1 MFSRITDSKARKI
14 KNRSRILSGFAFE
27 YVIKML
33 QLLEKKDICT
43 NFAVNLDKI
52 KITMI
57 KVSDDASKKI
67 VAMMQEDGFDAAN
80 DYVRVGVKSGGC
92 SGLSYELKFD
102 KELGEND
109 KVFEDNNVKIAVEK
123 KSFLYLAGTVLEFS
137 GGLNGKGFVFN
148 NPNAS
153 RTCGCGESFSL

>member
-1 MFSRITDSKARKI
+1 
-14 KNRSRILSGFAFE
+14 
-27 YVIKML
+27 
-33 QLLEKKDICT
+33 
-43 NFAVNLDKI
+43 
-52 KITMI
+52 MI
-57 KVSDDASKKI
+57 QVSDSASKKI
-67 VAMMQEDGFDAAN
+67 VEMMKDDGFDASR

-102 KELGEND
+102 KETGEND
-109 KVFEDNNVKIAVEK
+109 KIFEVNHVKIAVEK
-123 KSFLYLAGTVLEFS
+123 KSFLYLAGTILEFS

>member
-1 MFSRITDSKARKI
+1 VNYITP
-14 KNRSRILSGFAFE
+14 
-27 YVIKML
+27 
-33 QLLEKKDICT
+33 
-43 NFAVNLDKI
+43 I
-52 KITMI
+52 KINKNKVMI
-57 KVSDDASKKI
+57 KVSNDASKKI
-67 VAMMQEDGFDAAN
+67 VAMMNEDGFNAAS

-102 KELGEND
+102 KSLGEND

-123 KSFLYLAGTVLEFS
+123 KSFLYLAGTILEFS